1 MRLRWLAAAVM
12 GFMAATGAALAPA
25 SAQRGPNFGDN
36 WEMLGR
42 QTVGFGQDRDSIR
55 ISENEGFF
63 RDKAFRALRF
73 VAEGND
79 VTLNSITIQFFGRGV
94 SSATIE
100 NTAANPQNFRFGST
114 LDLLFSGPLSDLVS
128 IPLFD
133 TNGFVT
139 IASRATLDLGS
150 VDISDSLTLSVAPS
164 AFAAYIG
171 AGDLSFTC
179 ESFVTN
185 TQSGGGGN
193 VVVRQS
199 TQAACGASVTYDYTA
214 ATTPSPVPEP
224 GSLALLGLGL
234 AGVALRLRKQA

>member
-1 MRLRWLAAAVM
+1 MKKLLLATALAALGLSQANAAVI
-12 GFMAATGAALAPA
+12 TSSAPLILETTEINQTLTLDQFD
-25 SAQRGPNFGDN
+25 SS
-36 WEMLGR
+36 LG
-42 QTVGFGQDRDSIR
+42 
-55 ISENEGFF
+55 
-63 RDKAFRALRF
+63 
-73 VAEGND
+73 
-79 VTLNSITIQFFGRGV
+79 TLNSITIQFFGRGV